1 MQSTVISNLK
11 RGHNVITLL
20 QLDAF
25 REIVNIGV
33 GRAAASLN
41 DMLDSPIVLEV
52 PEVTMIAYEDLEKF
66 SGTASESFSCVQL
79 GFRGPFSGVAALV
92 FPPASAVKL
101 VAAMTAEEP
110 DNPGLDG
117 VMAGTLNEIGNIVIN
132 CVIGTI
138 GNILERPFD
147 FSLPNYLHGALREIL
162 HVGADSAKHSIL
174 LVKTHFIVHEKHIDG
189 NIFIIFEASSFDA
202 LLAAIDQL
210 YE

>member
-1 MQSTVISNLK
+1 M
-11 RGHNVITLL
+11 ITPL

-25 REIVNIGV
+25 KEIVNIGV

-52 PEVTMIAYEDLEKF
+52 PEVTMIAYEDL
-66 SGTASESFSCVQL
+66 ASAAGAASQSFSCVQL
-79 GFRGPFSGVAALV
+79 GFKGPFSGVAALV
-92 FPPASAVKL
+92 FPPSSAAKL

-110 DNPGLDG
+110 DDPGLDG

-138 GNILERPFD
+138 GNILDKTFD
-147 FSLPNYLHGALREIL
+147 FSLPNYVHGALREIL
-162 HVGADSAKHSIL
+162 HISSDSWIHSIL
-174 LVKTHFIVHEKHIDG
+174 LVKTHFIVHEKQIDG

-202 LLAAIDQL
+202 LLAAIDRL

>member
-1 MQSTVISNLK
+1 M
-11 RGHNVITLL
+11 ITPL
-20 QLDAF
+20 QLDTF

-52 PEVTMIAYEDLEKF
+52 PEVTMIAYEDLQKVA
-66 SGTASESFSCVQL
+66 GAQSESFSCVQL
-79 GFRGPFSGVAALV
+79 GFKGPFSGIAALV
-92 FPPASAVKL
+92 FPPSSAVKL

-110 DNPGLDG
+110 DDYGLDG
-117 VMAGTLNEIGNIVIN
+117 VMAGTLNEVGNIVIN

-138 GNILERPFD
+138 GNILDRPFD
-147 FSLPNYLHGALREIL
+147 FSLPNYLHGALRDIL
-162 HVGADSAKHSIL
+162 QVGAGSVLHTVL

-189 NIFIIFEASSFDA
+189 NIFIVFEASSFDA